1 MVDSVNVENQYF
13 RKVLNI
19 SISPLSISDCRTAVE
34 VQVDRSP
41 AYMVLPYDLYMLV
54 TGLITARDEV
64 TNSDTVTRD
73 IIWVVTTTNVYIC
86 LDTCY
91 HTIDCQLWHGNGQ
104 NCMNFE

>member
-1 MVDSVNVENQYF
+1 MF
-13 RKVLNI
+13 LRKVLNI
-19 SISPLSISDCRTAVE
+19 SISPLSISDCRTVVE

-73 IIWVVTTTNVYIC
+73 QTRDITTNVYIC
-86 LDTCY
+86 LDTRY
-91 HTIDCQLWHGNGQ
+91 HTIDC
-104 NCMNFE
+104 